1 VDSKKVFVWKDHS
14 RYVEVL
20 PVTTGWFVVWGRYE
34 DGGRRKLIAGNQV
47 YTSRSGA
54 RRRVAD
60 AVLDLTRRP
69 NLAAEAVFAF
79 DGFAFPAHEAA
90 ELPAPL

>member
-1 VDSKKVFVWKDHS
+1 VQAERVFVWKDHS

-20 PVTTGWFVVWGRYE
+20 PVDTGWFVVWGRYE
-34 DGGRRKLIAGNQV
+34 DRGRRKLIAGNQV
-47 YTSRSGA
+47 YTSRGGA

-60 AVLDLTRRP
+60 AVLALTRRP

-79 DGFAFPAHEAA
+79 DGFPFPAHQPAA
-90 ELPAPL
+90 LPPPL

>member
-1 VDSKKVFVWKDHS
+1 MFEWKDHS

-20 PVTTGWFVVWGRYE
+20 AVDTGWFVVWGRYE
-34 DGGRRKLIAGNQV
+34 DQGRRKLIAGNQV
-47 YTSRSGA
+47 YTTRDGA

-60 AVLDLTRRP
+60 AALTLTNRP
-69 NLAAEAVFAF
+69 ALAEDALRAF
-79 DGFAFPAHEAA
+79 DAFAFPPHQPA